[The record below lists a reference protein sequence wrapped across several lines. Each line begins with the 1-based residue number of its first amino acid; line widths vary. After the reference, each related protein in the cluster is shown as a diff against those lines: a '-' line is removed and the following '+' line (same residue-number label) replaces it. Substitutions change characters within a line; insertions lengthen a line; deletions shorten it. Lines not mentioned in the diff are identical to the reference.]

1 MKTTQ
6 SVKIG
11 PRQVCHLRSS
21 RWRCSAVQSG
31 RESEESLITR
41 GFQIAPVPLNMQ
53 GKDPSLVGLG
63 SYLVNGPGDCNGC
76 HNSGQTLDG
85 PFLAGHNPYRF
96 MSGMMMAQ
104 MKRVD
109 PSTYLGGGQDF
120 GTVDFEDSSPND
132 PEIISR
138 NLTPDKT
145 GRAEGGNTFSQF
157 LQIMRTGIDMDK
169 VHPTLPA
176 GFDGNV
182 LQVMPWPSF
191 QNMTDHDLRAIYEYL
206 SAIPCLEGIPG
217 EPANRCQ

>member
-6 SVKIG
+6 SVKI
-11 PRQVCHLRSS
+11 VAAASVSFSIFVMAML
-21 RWRCSAVQSG
+21 SG
-31 RESEESLITR
+31 RAAGESEESLITR

-76 HNSGQTLDG
+76 HNSSQTLDG
-85 PFLAGHNPYRF
+85 PFLAGHNPYRL

-206 SAIPCLEGIPG
+206 SAIPCLEGGPG